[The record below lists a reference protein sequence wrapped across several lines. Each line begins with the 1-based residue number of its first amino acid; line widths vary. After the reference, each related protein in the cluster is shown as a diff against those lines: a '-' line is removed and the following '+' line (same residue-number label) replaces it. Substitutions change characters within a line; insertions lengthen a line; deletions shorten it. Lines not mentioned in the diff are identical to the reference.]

1 VVCWQF
7 FAISAFMMSVSRQ
20 LCKIIEVYKT
30 NLMFLYEGLHKR
42 SVLEMISVSESRE
55 ELNDLMRVRREKMN
69 SLREKGMDPFGKRFD
84 RSHQS
89 QDLIDEYG
97 GQEKEAIEEQNI
109 SVTLA
114 GRIMTKRGK
123 GKAGFAHIQ
132 DLKGQ
137 IQIYVRQD
145 AVGEESY
152 EIFNSADLGDLVGV
166 TGTLFR
172 TKVGELSIK
181 VQEFEL
187 LTKSLRPLPEK
198 FHGLKDVE
206 QRYRQR
212 YLDLIMSQESKKTFI
227 TRSRIIQS
235 MRRYLDSHGYLEVE
249 TPMMHSIAGGAS
261 ARPFITHHNALDMEL
276 YMRIA
281 IELHLKRLIVGGLEK
296 VYEIGRVF
304 RNEGV
309 STRHNPE
316 FTMIELYEAYA
327 DYRDIMSLT
336 ENLVAHIAEEVLG
349 TTTVQYGDYEVNLKP
364 EWTRLHMVDAIKEH
378 TGVDFWKQMSKE
390 EAHALAKE
398 HNVEIKETMEY
409 GHIVN
414 EFFEQK
420 VEEKLIQPTFI
431 YGHPVEISPLA
442 KKNEEDPRFT
452 DRFELF
458 IVAREHANAFT
469 ELNDPIDQRERF
481 EAQLKEREQ
490 GNDEAHM
497 MDDDFIEALEYGM
510 PPTGGLGI
518 GIDRLVMLLTN
529 SPSIRDVLLFP
540 LMRHR

>member
-1 VVCWQF
+1 MKYIAVME
-7 FAISAFMMSVSRQ
+7 MMNMSQ
-20 LCKIIEVYKT
+20 
-30 NLMFLYEGLHKR
+30 
-42 SVLEMISVSESRE
+42 E
-55 ELNDLMRVRREKMN
+55 ELNDQLIVRREKMN
-69 SLREKGMDPFGKRFD
+69 DLREKGLDPFGKRFE
-84 RSHQS
+84 RSHLTS
-89 QDLIDEYG
+89 EITEAYEGL
-97 GQEKEAIEEQNI
+97 EKEELEQKNVA
-109 SVTLA
+109 VTIA

-123 GKAGFAHIQ
+123 GKAGFAHLQ
-132 DLKGQ
+132 DLTGQ
-137 IQIYVRQD
+137 IQIYVRVD
-145 AVGEESY
+145 AVGEEQY
-152 EIFNSADLGDLVGV
+152 ELFGSTDLGDIVGV
-166 TGTLFR
+166 TGTLFK

-181 VQEFEL
+181 VQDFQL
-187 LTKSLRPLPEK
+187 LTKALRPLPDK

-212 YLDLIMSQESKKTFI
+212 YLDLISSEESRTTFI
-227 TRSRIIQS
+227 TRSKIIQV
-235 MRRYLDSHGYLEVE
+235 MRRYLDNNGYLEVE
-249 TPMMHSIAGGAS
+249 TPMMHAIAGGAS
-261 ARPFITHHNALDMEL
+261 ARPFITHHNALDMQL

-336 ENLVAHIAEEVLG
+336 ENLIAHIAQEVLG
-349 TTTVQYGDYEVNLKP
+349 TTTIQYGEYTVELKP
-364 EWTRLHMVDAIKEH
+364 EWKRLHMVDAVKEY
-378 TGVDFWKQMSKE
+378 TGADFWKEMTVE
-390 EAHALAKE
+390 EARALAKE
-398 HNVEIKETMEY
+398 HGVEIKDSMLY

>member
-1 VVCWQF
+1 MSEEMNDQMQTRVDKLNELVEQGINVFGDKFTRTHLSNELKDTYDQF
-7 FAISAFMMSVSRQ
+7 S
-20 LCKIIEVYKT
+20 K
-30 NLMFLYEGLHKR
+30 
-42 SVLEMISVSESRE
+42 E
-55 ELNDLMRVRREKMN
+55 ELE
-69 SLREKGMDPFGKRFD
+69 
-84 RSHQS
+84 
-89 QDLIDEYG
+89 
-97 GQEKEAIEEQNI
+97 EKEET
-109 SVTLA
+109 VTIA

-132 DLKGQ
+132 DLTGQ
-137 IQIYVRQD
+137 IQIYVRKD
-145 AVGEESY
+145 RIGEEAY
-152 EIFNSADLGDLVGV
+152 EIFKQSDLGDIVGISGV
-166 TGTLFR
+166 MFK
-172 TKVGELSIK
+172 TKVGELSVK
-181 VQEFEL
+181 ADRYEL

-212 YLDLIMSQESKKTFI
+212 YLDLITNLDSRDTFI
-227 TRSRIIQS
+227 LRSKIIQS
-235 MRRYLDSHGYLEVE
+235 MRRYLDDRGFLEVE
-249 TPMMHSIAGGAS
+249 TPMMHSIPGGAS
-261 ARPFITHHNALDMEL
+261 ARPFETHHNALDIPL

-281 IELHLKRLIVGGLEK
+281 IELHLKRLIVGGMEK

-327 DYRDIMSLT
+327 DYHDIMELT

-349 TTTVQYGDYEVNLKP
+349 TTKVQYGDEEVDLTPK
-364 EWTRLHMVDAIKEH
+364 WKRWHMVDAVKEF
-378 TGVDFWKQMSKE
+378 TGVDFWKEMSDE
-390 EAHALAKE
+390 EAHRLAKE
-398 HNVEIKETMEY
+398 HGIDVEDNMTF
-409 GHIVN
+409 GHILN

-420 VEEKLIQPTFI
+420 VEEHLVQPTFI

-442 KKNEEDPRFT
+442 KKNNDDDRFT

-458 IVAREHANAFT
+458 IVGREHANAFS
-469 ELNDPIDQRERF
+469 ELNDPIDQRQRF

-490 GNDEAHM
+490 GNEEAHM
-497 MDDDFIEALEYGM
+497 MDEDFLESLEYGL

-529 SPSIRDVLLFP
+529 SVSIRDVLLFP
-540 LMRHR
+540 QMRHKS

>member
-1 VVCWQF
+1 
-7 FAISAFMMSVSRQ
+7 MSQ
-20 LCKIIEVYKT
+20 
-30 NLMFLYEGLHKR
+30 
-42 SVLEMISVSESRE
+42 E
-55 ELNDLMRVRREKMN
+55 ELNDQLLVRREKM
-69 SLREKGMDPFGKRFD
+69 STMRENGLDPFGKRFD
-84 RSHQS
+84 RSHYS
-89 QDLIDEYG
+89 RDLLNQYGELEKDELDG
-97 GQEKEAIEEQNI
+97 KNI
-109 SVTLA
+109 TVSLA

-137 IQIYVRQD
+137 MQIYIRQD
-145 AVGEESY
+145 AVGEEQY
-152 EIFNSADLGDLVGV
+152 QVFNSADLGDIIGV
-166 TGTLFR
+166 TGNLFK
-172 TKVGELSIK
+172 TKTGELSVK
-181 VQEFEL
+181 VQDFTFL
-187 LTKSLRPLPEK
+187 SKALRPLPDK

-212 YLDLIMSQESKKTFI
+212 YLDLIMSQESKQTFI
-227 TRSRIIQS
+227 DRSRIIQS
-235 MRRYLDSHGYLEVE
+235 MRRYLDSQGYLEVE
-249 TPMMHSIAGGAS
+249 TPMMHAIAGGAS

-336 ENLVAHIAEEVLG
+336 ENLIAHIAQEVLG
-349 TTTVQYGDYEVNLKP
+349 TTMIQYGEYEVDLKP
-364 EWTRLHMVDAIKEH
+364 EWKRLHMVDAIKEY
-378 TGVDFWKQMSKE
+378 TGADFWREMSVE
-390 EAHALAKE
+390 EARELAKD
-398 HNVEIKETMEY
+398 HGVEINNNMLY

-442 KKNEEDPRFT
+442 KKYDEDPRFT

>member
-1 VVCWQF
+1 
-7 FAISAFMMSVSRQ
+7 MSQ
-20 LCKIIEVYKT
+20 
-30 NLMFLYEGLHKR
+30 
-42 SVLEMISVSESRE
+42 E
-55 ELNDLMRVRREKMN
+55 ELNDQLLVRREKM
-69 SLREKGMDPFGKRFD
+69 STLRENGIDPFGKRFE
-84 RSHQS
+84 RSHFS
-89 QDLIDEYG
+89 QELIEQYG
-97 GQEKEAIEEQNI
+97 ELEKEDLEAKNI

-132 DLKGQ
+132 DLQGQ
-137 IQIYVRQD
+137 IQFYIRQD
-145 AVGEESY
+145 AVGEDQY
-152 EIFNSADLGDLVGV
+152 KIFTSADLGDIVGV
-166 TGTLFR
+166 VGVLFK
-172 TKVGELSIK
+172 TKTGELSIK
-181 VQEFEL
+181 VNNFTF
-187 LTKSLRPLPEK
+187 LTKALRPLPDK

-212 YLDLIMSQESKKTFI
+212 YLDLIMSQESKETFI

-235 MRRYLDSHGYLEVE
+235 MRRYLDDHGYLEVE

-261 ARPFITHHNALDMEL
+261 ARPFITHHNALDMPL
-276 YMRIA
+276 FMRIA

-336 ENLVAHIAEEVLG
+336 ENLIAHIAQEVLG
-349 TTTVQYGDYEVNLKP
+349 TTTVQYGEFEVDLKP
-364 EWTRLHMVDAIKEH
+364 EWKRLHMVDAIKEY
-378 TGVDFWKQMSKE
+378 TGADFWKQMTVE
-390 EAHALAKE
+390 EARQLA
-398 HNVEIKETMEY
+398 HDHGVEIKDNMLY

-420 VEEKLIQPTFI
+420 IEDKLIQPTFI

-442 KKNEEDPRFT
+442 KKNDEDPRFT

-490 GNDEAHM
+490 GNDEAHL
-497 MDDDFIEALEYGM
+497 MDDDFVEALEYGL

-518 GIDRLVMLLTN
+518 GIDRVVMLLTN

>member
-1 VVCWQF
+1 
-7 FAISAFMMSVSRQ
+7 MS
-20 LCKIIEVYKT
+20 
-30 NLMFLYEGLHKR
+30 H
-42 SVLEMISVSESRE
+42 E
-55 ELNDLMRVRREKMN
+55 ELNDQLKVRRDKMN
-69 SLREKGMDPFGKRFD
+69 ELRQKGYDPFGKRFE
-84 RSHQS
+84 RTHHTQELINTYG
-89 QDLIDEYG
+89 DLDKDE
-97 GQEKEAIEEQNI
+97 IEEKNV
-109 SVTLA
+109 SVKIA

-132 DLKGQ
+132 DLTGQ
-137 IQIYVRQD
+137 IQIYVRLD
-145 AVGEESY
+145 AVGEEQY
-152 EIFNSADLGDLVGV
+152 EIFNSADLGDIVGV
-166 TGTLFR
+166 TGTLFK
-172 TKVGELSIK
+172 TKVGELSVK
-181 VQEFEL
+181 VESFIL

-212 YLDLIMSQESKKTFI
+212 YLDLIMNSESKDTFI

-235 MRRYLDSHGYLEVE
+235 MRRYLDDHGYLEVE
-249 TPMMHSIAGGAS
+249 TPMMHAIAGGAS
-261 ARPFITHHNALDMEL
+261 ARPFITHHNALDMPL

-327 DYRDIMSLT
+327 DYRDIMKLT
-336 ENLVAHIAEEVLG
+336 ENLIAHIAQEVLG
-349 TTTVQYGDYEVNLKP
+349 TTTIQYGDHEVELKP
-364 EWTRLHMVDAIKEH
+364 EWKRLHMADAIKEH
-378 TGVDFWKQMSKE
+378 TGVDFWKEMSTQ
-390 EAHALAKE
+390 EARALAKE
-398 HNVEIKETMEY
+398 HNVEINDNMLF

-420 VEEKLIQPTFI
+420 VEENLIQPTFI

-458 IVAREHANAFT
+458 IVGREHANAFT

-497 MDDDFIEALEYGM
+497 MDDDFVEALEYGM

>member
-1 VVCWQF
+1 
-7 FAISAFMMSVSRQ
+7 MS
-20 LCKIIEVYKT
+20 Y
-30 NLMFLYEGLHKR
+30 
-42 SVLEMISVSESRE
+42 E
-55 ELNDLMRVRREKMN
+55 ELNDQLRVRREKLHK
-69 SLREKGMDPFGKRFD
+69 LREDGLDPFGKRYE
-84 RSHQS
+84 RTNNS
-89 QDLIDEYG
+89 QQLVELYDQLS
-97 GQEKEAIEEQNI
+97 KEELEQKEI
-109 SVTLA
+109 AVTIA

-132 DLKGQ
+132 DLTGQ
-137 IQIYVRQD
+137 IQLYVRKD
-145 AVGEESY
+145 AVGEDQY
-152 EIFNSADLGDLVGV
+152 EVFNAVDIGDIVGI
-166 TGTLFR
+166 TGTIFK

-181 VQEFEL
+181 VSSFEL

-198 FHGLKDVE
+198 YHGLKDVE

-212 YLDLIMSQESKKTFI
+212 YLDLIMNPESKETFI
-227 TRSRIIQS
+227 ARSRIIQS
-235 MRRYLDSHGYLEVE
+235 MRRYLDDNGYLEVE
-249 TPMMHSIAGGAS
+249 TPMMHSIPGGAS
-261 ARPFITHHNALDMEL
+261 ARPFVTHHNALDIPL

-281 IELHLKRLIVGGLEK
+281 IELHLKRLIVGGMEK

-327 DYRDIMSLT
+327 DYNDIMSLT
-336 ENLVAHIAEEVLG
+336 ENLIAHVAKDVLG
-349 TTTVQYGDYEVNLKP
+349 TTVVQYGGYEVNLEPQWK
-364 EWTRLHMVDAIKEH
+364 RLHMVDAIKEY
-378 TGVDFWKQMSKE
+378 TGVDFWKEMSAE
-390 EAHALAKE
+390 EAKVLAKE
-398 HNVEIKETMEY
+398 HHVEVKDSMQY

-442 KKNEEDPRFT
+442 KKNPEDSRFT

-458 IVAREHANAFT
+458 IVSREHANAFT
-469 ELNDPIDQRERF
+469 ELNDPIDQRQRF

-497 MDDDFIEALEYGM
+497 MDEDFVEALEYGM

-540 LMRHR
+540 QMRNR

>member
-1 VVCWQF
+1 MEW
-7 FAISAFMMSVSRQ
+7 IIVS
-20 LCKIIEVYKT
+20 
-30 NLMFLYEGLHKR
+30 H
-42 SVLEMISVSESRE
+42 E
-55 ELNDLMRVRREKMN
+55 ELNDQLIVRREKMAEMRAN
-69 SLREKGMDPFGKRFD
+69 GIDPFGKRFERTHLAKD
-84 RSHQS
+84 I
-89 QDLIDEYG
+89 IDAYESLTNEELE
-97 GQEKEAIEEQNI
+97 EKNI
-109 SVTLA
+109 SVRLA

-132 DLKGQ
+132 DLSGQ

-152 EIFNSADLGDLVGV
+152 KIFTSADLGDIVGV
-166 TGTLFR
+166 AGHVFK
-172 TKVGELSIK
+172 TKTGELSIK
-181 VQEFEL
+181 VLDFTFL
-187 LTKSLRPLPEK
+187 SKALRPLPDK

-212 YLDLIMSQESKKTFI
+212 YLDLIMNQESKETFI
-227 TRSRIIQS
+227 TRSKIIRS
-235 MRRYLDSHGYLEVE
+235 MRRYLDDNGYLEVE
-249 TPMMHSIAGGAS
+249 TPMMHAIAGGAA
-261 ARPFITHHNALDMEL
+261 ARPFITHHNALDMQL

-327 DYRDIMSLT
+327 DFHDIMTLT
-336 ENLVAHIAEEVLG
+336 ENVIAYVAQDVLG
-349 TTTVQYGDYEVNLKP
+349 TTTIQYGEYEVNLKP
-364 EWTRLHMVDAIKEH
+364 EWKRLHMVDAIKEY
-378 TGVDFWKQMSKE
+378 TGVDFWKEMSVE
-390 EAHALAKE
+390 EARALAKE
-398 HNVEIKETMEY
+398 HGVEINDNMQF

-431 YGHPVEISPLA
+431 YGHPVEVSPLA
-442 KKNEEDPRFT
+442 KKNEKDPRFT

-497 MDDDFIEALEYGM
+497 MDEDYIEALEYGM

-540 LMRHR
+540 LMRQR

>member
-1 VVCWQF
+1 
-7 FAISAFMMSVSRQ
+7 MSQ
-20 LCKIIEVYKT
+20 
-30 NLMFLYEGLHKR
+30 
-42 SVLEMISVSESRE
+42 E
-55 ELNDLMRVRREKMN
+55 ELNDQLLVRREKMN
-69 SLREKGMDPFGKRFD
+69 EMRQKGIDPFGKKFD
-84 RSHQS
+84 RNATAKS
-89 QDLIDEYG
+89 LIEQYG
-97 GQEKEAIEEQNI
+97 GLDKEELETKEV
-109 SVTLA
+109 SVSLA
-114 GRIMTKRGK
+114 GRVMTKRGK
-123 GKAGFAHIQ
+123 GKAGFAHLK
-132 DLKGQ
+132 DLTGQ
-137 IQIYVRQD
+137 IQIYVRKD
-145 AVGEESY
+145 EVGDSQY
-152 EIFNSADLGDLVGV
+152 DLFNSTDLGDIIGV
-166 TGTLFR
+166 TGTLFK
-172 TKVGELSIK
+172 TQVGELSIK
-181 VQEFEL
+181 VTEYTF
-187 LTKSLRPLPEK
+187 LTKALRPLPDK

-212 YLDLIMSQESKKTFI
+212 YLDLIMSDESKATFVM
-227 TRSRIIQS
+227 RSLILQS
-235 MRRYLDSHGYLEVE
+235 MRRYLDEKGYLEVE

-276 YMRIA
+276 FMRIA

-327 DYRDIMSLT
+327 DYKDIMKLT
-336 ENLVAHIAEEVLG
+336 ENLIAHVAREVLG
-349 TTTVQYGDYEVNLKP
+349 TTLVKYGDYEVNLEP
-364 EWTRLHMVDAIKEH
+364 EWKRLHMVDAIKEH
-378 TGVDFWKQMSKE
+378 TGADFWKEMSVE
-390 EAHALAKE
+390 EARALAKE
-398 HNVEIKETMEY
+398 HGVEITEHMLY

-490 GNDEAHM
+490 GNDEAHE
-497 MDDDFIEALEYGM
+497 MDEDFIEALEYGM

-518 GIDRLVMLLTN
+518 GIDRIVMLLTN

-540 LMRHR
+540 LMRHK

>member
-1 VVCWQF
+1 
-7 FAISAFMMSVSRQ
+7 
-20 LCKIIEVYKT
+20 
-30 NLMFLYEGLHKR
+30 
-42 SVLEMISVSESRE
+42 
-55 ELNDLMRVRREKMN
+55 MN
-69 SLREKGMDPFGKRFD
+69 NLREQGMDPFGKRFE
-84 RSHQS
+84 RTHTS
-89 QDLIDEYG
+89 QEIIDAYE
-97 GQEKEAIEEQNI
+97 ELTKEALEENEV
-109 SVTLA
+109 SVSLA

-123 GKAGFAHIQ
+123 GKAGFAHVQ
-132 DLKGQ
+132 DLTGQ
-137 IQIYVRQD
+137 IQLYVRKD
-145 AVGEESY
+145 SVGDEQY
-152 EIFNSADLGDLVGV
+152 EIFKTVDIGDHVGV
-166 TGTLFR
+166 QGVLFK

-181 VQEFEL
+181 VKDFTL
-187 LTKSLRPLPEK
+187 LSKALRPLPDK
-198 FHGLKDVE
+198 YHGLKDIE

-212 YLDLIMSQESKKTFI
+212 YLDLITNPESKQTFI
-227 TRSRIIQS
+227 LRSRIIQS
-235 MRRYLDSHGYLEVE
+235 MRRYLDNNGYLEVE

-261 ARPFITHHNALDMEL
+261 ARPFVTHHNALDMEL

-327 DYRDIMSLT
+327 DYKDIMALT
-336 ENLVAHIAEEVLG
+336 ENLIAHIAQEVLG
-349 TTTVQYGDYEVNLKP
+349 TTKIQYGEYEVDLTP
-364 EWTRLHMVDAIKEH
+364 EWTRLHMVDAIKQY
-378 TGVDFWKQMSKE
+378 TGVDFWKETSVE
-390 EAHALAKE
+390 EARALAKE
-398 HNVEIKETMEY
+398 HNVEITEHMLY

-420 VEEKLIQPTFI
+420 VEEQLIQPTFI

-442 KKNEEDPRFT
+442 KKNEDDPRFT

-481 EAQLKEREQ
+481 EAQLKEKEQ
-490 GNDEAHM
+490 GNDEAHE

-529 SPSIRDVLLFP
+529 APSIRDVLLFP
-540 LMRHR
+540 QMRHR